1 MSEEDKKYEAPV
13 LANVR
18 LEACRMAKHG
28 LPMRLLRN
36 NRGLFK
42 TLDGKR
48 TVSAG
53 LEADGSS
60 DLLGIT
66 TLVITPQMVGMSLG
80 VATVAEVKRPGW
92 TKPTNEHERTQENF
106 INQVNKRGG
115 IGFFIDDHETL
126 GDKVKEII
134 KKRVDGNQKTV

>member
-1 MSEEDKKYEAPV
+1 MSDEELKYEAPV

-18 LEACRMAKHG
+18 LEACRMAKCG

-36 NRGLFK
+36 NRGTFR
-42 TLDGKR
+42 TLDSKR
-48 TVSAG
+48 VVSAG
-53 LEADGSS
+53 LEAEGSS

-66 TLVITPQMVGMSLG
+66 TLVITPEMVGISLG
-80 VATVAEVKRPGW
+80 VVTVAEVKRPGW

-115 IGFFIDDHETL
+115 IGFFIENHESL
-126 GDKVKEII
+126 EKIVKEII
-134 KKRVDGNQKTV
+134 KKRVDGNLKSV